1 MRTSVAHLRKSPPTA
16 LHAEGIRW
24 DGAADPWAAA
34 RLANTRAETQMA
46 QATVEVHAILAAV

>member
-1 MRTSVAHLRKSPPTA
+1 MRDFCGALAEVALRP
-16 LHAEGIRW
+16 EGIRW

-46 QATVEVHAILAAV
+46 QAPVEFQAILAAV